1 MQVSSITLNST
12 QRVHTSAKAAQSC
25 NITVFW
31 SASGSKSAPE
41 YTVNS
46 NHSDWLME
54 AMIFGVYLNAVQ
66 EYLGFVQ
73 EQTVKEFK

>member
-1 MQVSSITLNST
+1 M
-12 QRVHTSAKAAQSC
+12 SAKAAQSC
-25 NITVFW
+25 SITVFE
-31 SASGSKSAPE
+31 SASGSKSSPE

-46 NHSDWLME
+46 SHSEWLMG
-54 AMIFGVYLNAVQ
+54 AMIFVEYLNAVQ